1 MRKIVSLLL
10 ALMIAAGL
18 NTVVFAEETNSGTGD
33 RTGIVYGSYVDENS
47 PITTVYSVDVDWEGM
62 EFTYHAAINAVWDSE
77 NHEYTGAQ
85 DARWEG
91 NGTITVTNHSNAPIT
106 AAASY
111 TPATGFESVS
121 MNFSDSSLNIQS
133 AAQNNQAETRTI
145 TVTPGGTLPKIDS
158 KTSIGTITVTI
169 AGDEE
174 EPAAKTPLEEAKE
187 RLAEAQTVYNA
198 IKDPSTLEAELAKAY
213 RDLYDG
219 IDALQVMIA
228 WGEAGDESA
237 WTDQGYAT
245 LEEAF
250 NETYET
256 CFGRYE
262 ELKQF
267 AGI

>member
-145 TVTPGGTLPKIDS
+145 TVTPSGTLPKIDS
-158 KTSIGTITVTI
+158 KTAIGTITVTI
-169 AGDEE
+169 DGEE
-174 EPAAKTPLEEAKE
+174 SAEKTPLEEAKE
-187 RLAEAQTVYNA
+187 RLAEAEAVKNA
-198 IKDPSTLEAELAKAY
+198 INYSDLNNEEYQKAY
-213 RDLYDG
+213 TDLADG
-219 IDALQVMIA
+219 IDALKVMIG

-237 WTDQGYAT
+237 WQDQGYDT

-250 NETYET
+250 NEVYDS
-256 CFGRYE
+256 YSHLYD
-262 ELKQF
+262 ELKTI